1 MSNRIRWQC
10 RRGMLEL
17 DFIFQRF
24 FEECYA
30 SLSLPHQVLF
40 EKLLQQNDPVLF
52 DWLITGVPC
61 PDIELQE
68 IVQLVSEPHVKRVD

>member
-1 MSNRIRWQC
+1 MSNKIRWQC

-24 FEECYA
+24 FETRYSA
-30 SLSLPHQVLF
+30 LSLQ
-40 EKLLQQNDPVLF
+40 QQNAFEQLLKQDDPILF

-61 PDIELQE
+61 PDVALQE
-68 IVQLVSEPHVKRVD
+68 MVDMIGRRPMV

>member
-24 FEECYA
+24 FEEQY
-30 SLSLPHQVLF
+30 PQVS
-40 EKLLQQNDPVLF
+40 LQQQNAFEQLLKQEDPTLF
-52 DWLITGVPC
+52 DWLITGVRC
-61 PDIELQE
+61 PDTELQE
-68 IVQLVSEPHVKRVD
+68 IVKLVRKW

>member
-24 FEECYA
+24 FEERYPH
-30 SLSLPHQVLF
+30 LSVEHKSSF
-40 EKLLQQNDPVLF
+40 EQLLKQDDPYLF

-61 PDIELQE
+61 PDSSLHE
-68 IVQLVSEPHVKRVD
+68 IIKLVSR

>member
-1 MSNRIRWQC
+1 MSNKIRWQC

-24 FEECYA
+24 FEERYPH
-30 SLSLPHQVLF
+30 LSLQQQTAF
-40 EKLLQQNDPVLF
+40 EQLLKQDDPVLF

-61 PDIELQE
+61 KETELQE
-68 IVQLVSEPHVKRVD
+68 IVKLISAS